1 MAGTKR
7 FDPQF
12 IDTLARLRH
21 LRRTNAAR
29 RAAPVG
35 RIATPGGV
43 VMASGTPRLGRR
55 QFLGRGATG
64 VAAAAVLGPGFL
76 AACGGDD
83 DDDSASGGG
92 GGGSTLRVSNWPFY
106 ISEDFVANFEK
117 DSGLSV
123 SYKEDFND
131 NEEWFAKVKD
141 SLDAG
146 QDIGT
151 DLVIPSEF
159 MVARLIRL
167 EWLDELDDANIPNKG
182 NLRTDLLDSSIDE
195 ERKYSLPYMSG
206 MVGLAYNKAATGREI
221 TSVDDLWDPEFKG
234 RVSLF
239 SDTQDGLGMVMLSL
253 GDDPTDPSTESVQR
267 AADKVAEEKDKG
279 QIRRFTGNDYADDL
293 TSGNVAIAQA
303 YSGDIVQLQAD
314 NPDLDFIVPEA
325 GGTTFVDAMVIPTTT
340 RNKAGAEEWMNY
352 VYDRENYADLIA
364 YVQYVPV
371 LSDMTDALEAVD
383 PEVAANPLVNPPQ
396 EILDRLK
403 IWPALTDEQDQEY
416 ATIYAEITGE

>member
-1 MAGTKR
+1 MH
-7 FDPQF
+7 
-12 IDTLARLRH
+12 TLARLRVA
-21 LRRTNAAR
+21 RTTRASRPVGPDLSR
-29 RAAPVG
+29 RA
-35 RIATPGGV
+35 
-43 VMASGTPRLGRR
+43 
-55 QFLGRGATG
+55 FLGRGAAGLT
-64 VAAAAVLGPGFL
+64 AATVLGPSLL

-83 DDDSASGGG
+83 DDTAAGG
-92 GGGSTLRVSNWPFY
+92 GGGSSSDTLRISNWPFY
-106 ISEDFVANFEK
+106 ISEDFVPKFEEA
-117 DSGLSV
+117 SGLSV

-141 SLDAG
+141 SLAEG

-167 EWLDELDDANIPNKG
+167 GWLNELDDSNIPNKG

-206 MVGLAYNKAATGREI
+206 MVGLAYNRAATGRDI

-234 RVSLF
+234 RVTLF
-239 SDTQDGLGMVMLSL
+239 SDSQDGLGMVMLSL
-253 GDDPTDPSTESVQR
+253 GDDPADPSTETVQK

-293 TSGNVAIAQA
+293 ASGNVAIAQA
-303 YSGDIVQLQAD
+303 YSGDIVQLALD
-314 NPDLDFIVPEA
+314 NPDLAFIVPEA
-325 GGTTFVDAMVIPTTT
+325 GGTTFVDSMVIPSTT
-340 RNKAGAEEWMNY
+340 RNQAGAEEWMNY
-352 VYDRENYADLIA
+352 VYDRDNYAELIA
-364 YVQYVPV
+364 YIQYVPV

-383 PEVAANPLVNPPQ
+383 PEVASDPLVNPPQ
-396 EILDRLK
+396 DVLDKLH

-416 ATIYAEITGE
+416 STIYADVTGE